1 MADTP
6 RVNGIDY
13 DYASIE
19 VQADGQVY
27 ISVSGVNYKHTCT
40 PGKTRGTHA
49 QAVGRTTGEY
59 EASGSL
65 ELSKSAARELRTQLG
80 SGYMAKAFDII
91 VNYAPA
97 GQPMITDRL
106 LGCRISDEDNSHSSG
121 SDGLTESLEL
131 DIWRLKLNDLDPLP
145 NMF

>member
-19 VQADGQVY
+19 VQADGQIY
-27 ISVSGVNYKHTCT
+27 ISISSVNYKHGCA

-59 EASGSL
+59 EASGSM
-65 ELSKSAARELRTQLG
+65 ELSKSAANELRTQLG
-80 SGYMAKAFDII
+80 AGYMVKPFDII

-97 GQPMITDRL
+97 GQPLITDTL

-121 SDGLTESLEL
+121 SDGLTETIEL
-131 DIWRLKLNDLDPLP
+131 DVWRLKLNNLDPIP